1 MNRKYRILVADAEPT
16 VRTAIANYFSD
27 LNFDCLSVENENE
40 VINLVQKSEPDLIIL
55 SLELNGI
62 DLLRHLKS
70 AKPSTEVI
78 LTSSGSSVPDTVRA
92 MKMGAYN
99 VMVKPI
105 HLDEMRDQTYKI
117 LEIVT
122 TPPVKSRQERMDDKK
137 NNLISRLMK
146 STEPS
151 MVELFSVAKVVA
163 ASDSTIFI
171 SGESGT
177 GKELMSSFI
186 HLNSTRKNE
195 GMVPV
200 NCGAIPE
207 NLIESELF
215 GHIKGAFTGAI
226 AHRTGRLKAADGGTL
241 FLDEVSEL
249 PLHMQ
254 VKLLRALQ
262 ERRFE
267 PVGASRSE
275 ESDFRI
281 IAATNR
287 DIEKE
292 VEEGRFRE
300 DLYYRLNVIP
310 LHIPPLRNHRGD
322 ILPLTEHFIE
332 RFNREKCLEIEGVEE
347 EVRDR
352 LRTYAWPGNIREL
365 ENVVERTVI
374 LKRFG
379 TITVNDLPKKL
390 KGEGNLVLTNQ
401 GFVDMPD
408 DGIDLNMEVAR
419 LEERLI
425 KLALDRTNGNKNQAA
440 RLLHLNRTT
449 LVEKIKKRGLE
460 A

>member
-1 MNRKYRILVADAEPT
+1 MDKKYRILVADTEPT
-16 VRTAIANYFSD
+16 VRTAIVNYFTEM
-27 LNFDCLSVENENE
+27 NFECLGVETESE

-55 SLELNGI
+55 ALELNGI

-70 AKPSTEVI
+70 AKPNTEVI
-78 LTSSGSSVPDTVRA
+78 LTSSGANVPDIVRA

-99 VMVKPI
+99 VMVKPVQ
-105 HLDEMRDQTYKI
+105 LEELRDQTYRI

-122 TPPVKSRQERMDDKK
+122 TPPQKTRQDRMDDKK
-137 NNLISRLMK
+137 NGLIARLMK

-171 SGESGT
+171 TGESGT

-186 HLNSTRKNE
+186 HLNSPRRNE
-195 GMVPV
+195 SMVPV

-215 GHIKGAFTGAI
+215 GHVKGAFTGAI
-226 AHRTGRLKAADGGTL
+226 ANRTGRLKAADSGTL

-262 ERRFE
+262 EKRFE

-310 LHIPPLRNHRGD
+310 LHMPALRNHRGD
-322 ILPLTEHFIE
+322 IMPLVEYFIE
-332 RFNREKCLEIEGVEE
+332 RFNNEKGLEVEGIED
-347 EVRDR
+347 EVKDR

-365 ENVVERTVI
+365 ENVIERTVI

-379 TITVNDLPKKL
+379 KLTVNDLPKKL
-390 KGEGNLVLTNQ
+390 RGEGNLVLTDQ
-401 GFVDMPD
+401 GFVDMPE
-408 DGIDLNMEVAR
+408 DGIDLNLEVAR